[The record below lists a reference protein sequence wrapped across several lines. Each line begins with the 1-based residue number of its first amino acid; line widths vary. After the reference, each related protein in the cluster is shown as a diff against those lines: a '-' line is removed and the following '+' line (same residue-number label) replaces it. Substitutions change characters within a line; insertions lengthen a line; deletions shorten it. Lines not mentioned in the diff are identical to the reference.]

1 MESSKSFNV
10 EDEAIFAS
18 IFTDDL
24 ADDKMKSPYFLPYI
38 SHLCGSDL
46 DTLNKEP
53 ERLEEKKV
61 SLLQQTRDLAFH
73 NYKTFISTADCSK
86 GIVKDFSVIE
96 EKLDNMISTLPQ
108 LSDHGQSF
116 LKQVS
121 KIGNVRRCTSL
132 TLQKNTEL
140 LEILEIPQLMNT
152 CVRNQYYEDALELVF
167 YVKRLS
173 KKQHIAE
180 IPVIAGIIDDVK
192 NSTVLMLE
200 QLLAQLKT
208 SLQLPVCLK
217 IIGYVRRLEC
227 FSEIELRFK
236 FLQVRNSW
244 FESKL
249 PFLKEGKSH
258 DESQVHDYLS
268 QLLEVYRVN
277 LFSIVTQYR
286 AIFMDDTTFSSPF
299 DYSYHLEESAD
310 GKPKSSAIFSSWIT
324 YRVSVFVKELKKY
337 LPLIPSRLDS
347 ILRPVMYFGQSFS
360 KVGADFRSLIANVF
374 IETIEKILAEELKST
389 VNSFESLM
397 MSHSLMASVSHN
409 QSTSVTPSST
419 TKTPLPPVNLLQHQP
434 LCVLVNGILSML
446 NQVRSC
452 CPVSIAQWLFVN
464 LSAAFSK
471 AADILV
477 TFHSAESAAFSKTEK
492 KNFDSLCKSF
502 IYTAIPHIN
511 DCLQVMFSND
521 NLNVAFGPSA
531 FSSNVEKFPVISVE
545 CLIDRIKSISPS
557 SIVQQQLVF
566 SEDLEI
572 LNDATSKGDIP
583 DSYLNSLLTDDI
595 TKSLT
600 NEDCKEENN
609 FEPVSDNLNKES
621 QKLLDNLLEKSTN
634 GNISDKESE
643 QCLNESKSLN
653 GEEQKKNNLSSTV
666 SNEASSD
673 QSKCDSM
680 STNKNK
686 IDQSDSKNTTMPDE
700 NESKETRNNIV
711 DSINKNIDAVSSKII
726 SQTNDHPS
734 KLEPLTTEIQ
744 TNKVDK
750 NDNKID
756 SDTNKKENIIQ
767 ESSIE
772 KNFEN
777 NSKEL
782 KATGQTKEDQ
792 SLFQPNALLEKDVM
806 YVSEN
811 NLIRNEKV
819 NQLSEEDTS
828 NSANLPTTQTQQEVS
843 IEENVSKVDAK
854 TSSKTVFNESELSS
868 FNKVEIDKD

>member
-24 ADDKMKSPYFLPYI
+24 VNDKMKSPYFLPYI

-46 DTLNKEP
+46 DALNKEP

-96 EKLDNMISTLPQ
+96 EKLDNMINTLPQ
-108 LSDHGQSF
+108 LSEHGQSF

-173 KKQHIAE
+173 KKHHIAE

-249 PFLKEGKSH
+249 PLLKEGKSH
-258 DESQVHDYLS
+258 DENQVHDYLS

-286 AIFMDDTTFSSPF
+286 AIFMDDTAFSSQF
-299 DYSYHLEESAD
+299 DYSYDLEESVE

-324 YRVSVFVKELKKY
+324 HRVFVFIKELEKY

-374 IETIEKILAEELKST
+374 IETIENILAEELKST
-389 VNSFESLM
+389 MDSFETLM

-409 QSTSVTPSST
+409 QSTSVTPSGT
-419 TKTPLPPVNLLQHQP
+419 TKTPLPPTDLLQHQP

-452 CPVSIAQWLFVN
+452 CPVSIAQWLWVN
-464 LSAAFSK
+464 LSASFSK
-471 AADILV
+471 TVDILV
-477 TFHSAESAAFSKTEK
+477 AFHTAESAAFSKTEK

-502 IYTAIPHIN
+502 LYTAIPHIN
-511 DCLQVMFSND
+511 DCLQVMFSNE
-521 NLNVAFGPSA
+521 NLSVPFGPSA
-531 FSSNVEKFPVISVE
+531 FSSNLQKFPKIDVDH
-545 CLIDRIKSISPS
+545 LLDRIKSISPS
-557 SIVQQQLVF
+557 TIVQHQLVF

-572 LNDATSKGDIP
+572 LDVITSKEGKD
-583 DSYLNSLLTDDI
+583 DNSLNDLLGDDI
-595 TKSLT
+595 TKSINIEDYNKEKLEPNSNDLNLESKHLEEKQLETSSDGNSYTEKSKHISSLSKTIIDNKQKNIDLFFTATNQTDNNQSKFEPMVDDFKNSIYNETVDIESCDISTKTTTQTNNDPSTAQSIPTEIDINETEIIADKNKEEHVINEILT
-600 NEDCKEENN
+600 NEKSIEDCLENNDKPSKAVDQTEYDLSVYNQKTAVINTLLIENNEIEGGKTNQSPKVEDDSSSKSLPILQTTGEFSNEDDIKEFLEETNKTSSETVVNESKPKGENLSEKGVKEVIEENN
-609 FEPVSDNLNKES
+609 
-621 QKLLDNLLEKSTN
+621 
-634 GNISDKESE
+634 
-643 QCLNESKSLN
+643 
-653 GEEQKKNNLSSTV
+653 
-666 SNEASSD
+666 
-673 QSKCDSM
+673 
-680 STNKNK
+680 
-686 IDQSDSKNTTMPDE
+686 
-700 NESKETRNNIV
+700 
-711 DSINKNIDAVSSKII
+711 
-726 SQTNDHPS
+726 
-734 KLEPLTTEIQ
+734 
-744 TNKVDK
+744 
-750 NDNKID
+750 
-756 SDTNKKENIIQ
+756 
-767 ESSIE
+767 
-772 KNFEN
+772 
-777 NSKEL
+777 
-782 KATGQTKEDQ
+782 
-792 SLFQPNALLEKDVM
+792 
-806 YVSEN
+806 
-811 NLIRNEKV
+811 
-819 NQLSEEDTS
+819 
-828 NSANLPTTQTQQEVS
+828 
-843 IEENVSKVDAK
+843 K
-854 TSSKTVFNESELSS
+854 TSSES
-868 FNKVEIDKD
+868 